1 MTEDTAGTYYYYCKV
16 VNTLDDS
23 TASALSDMICVIV
36 EPGSTVYSQVIEV
49 EGPDDDEKHSVEVYL
64 DGEMALDPFTVD
76 MSEVPDGII
85 RIAVEGVG
93 TQQVQVYIDTRLAL
107 SKTIRFG

>member
-1 MTEDTAGTYYYYCKV
+1 
-16 VNTLDDS
+16 
-23 TASALSDMICVIV
+23 MICVIV

-93 TQQVQVYIDTRLAL
+93 TQQVQVYIDNRLAL